1 MTLHKTPIASRPLG
15 RSFTSQMKTFPEIV
29 EDISQRIV
37 TIVFNSTLPYAKIL
51 ADIGQTWENEL
62 SEK

>member
-1 MTLHKTPIASRPLG
+1 
-15 RSFTSQMKTFPEIV
+15 MKTFPEIA
-29 EDISQRIV
+29 EDISQRKV